1 MTRMPHRT
9 ALSMCLALAATTLM
23 HPTTGRAQPNEDN
36 SPDSPAA
43 TAEKSIRILLKNA
56 KFSQALEQLNTLP
69 DSEVTPQIRFWRTW
83 ALASTGQLPAA
94 RRQADTIGNTA
105 KAAAWRKQAQQV
117 CRLAT
122 DCDRVIPTHA
132 QAIVSAA
139 NQLSGSE
146 VLSFRGAFQV
156 DERTQLTGDFRL
168 NLHTPDL
175 NITMRRNQ
183 TAHLA
188 IRFQN
193 QTFQFVPGADASI
206 HQYVPKQTIPR
217 LQIALTKSDDDTGT
231 KYNVMFGLGISSSNE
246 TFEPIQILKSPVI
259 HTLEGTDEMLR
270 YSLKRGSFP
279 RKVQTDDTQRVL
291 SWVTPLID
299 RPQWTETRV
308 VLDGNDRFSAISLG
322 QIAITKIQYG
332 QLSEIRED
340 NSVWQNRTVVEKGSL
355 DPISMFQLIKTIME
369 TLGELRK
376 PASRIADRP
385 QAVSS

>member
-1 MTRMPHRT
+1 MPRRPQGT
-9 ALSMCLALAATTLM
+9 ALSICLALITTSFINQATGLAQSNGDRN
-23 HPTTGRAQPNEDN
+23 PDGR
-36 SPDSPAA
+36 SS
-43 TAEKSIRILLKNA
+43 TAEKPIEALLQESQFSDALDRLNA
-56 KFSQALEQLNTLP
+56 LP
-69 DSEVTPQIRFWRTW
+69 DNEVTPQIRFWHTW

-122 DCDRVIPTHA
+122 ACDQLIPTHA

-139 NQLSGSE
+139 NQLSGAE

-193 QTFQFVPGADASI
+193 QTFQIVPGADASI

-217 LQIALTKSDDDTGT
+217 LQIALTKSADDTDM

-246 TFEPIQILKSPVI
+246 TFEPMQILKSPVI
-259 HTLEGTDEMLR
+259 HTLEGIDEMLQ

-279 RKVQTDDTQRVL
+279 RKVQTDDAQRVL

-322 QIAITKIQYG
+322 QIAITQIQYG
-332 QLSEIRED
+332 QRNAIRED
-340 NSVWQNRTVVEKGSL
+340 NRVWQNRTVVEKGSL
-355 DPISMFQLIKTIME
+355 DPISMFQLIKTIMK
-369 TLGELRK
+369 TLTKLRK
-376 PASRIADRP
+376 PAPRIADRP